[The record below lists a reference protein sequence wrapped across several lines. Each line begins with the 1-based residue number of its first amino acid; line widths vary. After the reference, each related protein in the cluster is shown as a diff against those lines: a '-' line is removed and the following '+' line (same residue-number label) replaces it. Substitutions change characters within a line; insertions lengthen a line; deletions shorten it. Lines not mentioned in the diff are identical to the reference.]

1 MAKGWIRKTTKK
13 FFIIVNAIIVLF
25 FLIAALSPY
34 INPNQVWLHGL
45 LALTTPYLILALI
58 LFTLFWLISKPIWS
72 LMPIIALL
80 IGWQQ
85 ISVVFA
91 WTGNSIFT
99 KRKAEN
105 HFRIVNWNVQ
115 SFNGLS
121 KNALAKN
128 WSGMKWLQAS

>member
-34 INPNQVWLHGL
+34 INPNQIWLHGL

-85 ISVVFA
+85 IAVVFA
-91 WTGNSIFT
+91 WTGNSIF
-99 KRKAEN
+99 
-105 HFRIVNWNVQ
+105 
-115 SFNGLS
+115 
-121 KNALAKN
+121 
-128 WSGMKWLQAS
+128 